1 MRDAA
6 TGKILWE
13 QSKGWGDMYDRE
25 ILARVP
31 RRLLDCRAVSREV
44 NFTSEFKMK
53 DFRLE
58 QRVLL
63 HDRPFERWNFR
74 FGFVMPGSTNTWQ
87 QVIEAADEMLP
98 VEVLDGNVVIEHVLL
113 RRPAPISQCRVRIF
127 STTPGAW
134 LAYSSVRA
142 SFRRC
147 GGCGLGLRETGTST
161 RGDPV
166 ARKVLARPRLAAC
179 VPRNARSATA
189 FSPPLWRRIIFS
201 AFARSRSNVKP
212 VCSPLRASVN
222 ARKWRVWSRSGPAPS
237 ASPSIDNE
245 IFSRLFRRTAASMSR
260 ADRTSMPV
268 SSPSRAAVL
277 AVCPLH

>member
-1 MRDAA
+1 MEAKECDVDTGRGAKDLEDKMAAASIGGGIGVAPEARRVGNGFRINWMNMRDAA

-98 VEVLDGNVVIEHVLL
+98 VEVLDGNVVIETSFFDVQLFNAEFLVLAEAGHL
-113 RRPAPISQCRVRIF
+113 
-127 STTPGAW
+127 
-134 LAYSSVRA
+134 LAELA
-142 SFRRC
+142 SFA
-147 GGCGLGLRETGTST
+147 LGRENAGFDAVFV
-161 RGDPV
+161 GADDFD
-166 ARKVLARPRLAAC
+166 LA
-179 VPRNARSATA
+179 
-189 FSPPLWRRIIFS
+189 
-201 AFARSRSNVKP
+201 
-212 VCSPLRASVN
+212 
-222 ARKWRVWSRSGPAPS
+222 
-237 ASPSIDNE
+237 
-245 IFSRLFRRTAASMSR
+245 
-260 ADRTSMPV
+260 
-268 SSPSRAAVL
+268 
-277 AVCPLH
+277 

>member
-1 MRDAA
+1 M
-6 TGKILWE
+6 
-13 QSKGWGDMYDRE
+13 
-25 ILARVP
+25 
-31 RRLLDCRAVSREV
+31 SREV

-98 VEVLDGNVVIEHVLL
+98 VEVLDGNVVIETSFFDGQQL
-113 RRPAPISQCRVRIF
+113 ISQCRVRIF
-127 STTPGAW
+127 ARRAILVIIQSRGRVRVRSPRGRQEPP
-134 LAYSSVRA
+134 RA
-142 SFRRC
+142 SAAPTATAASAQNLVGR
-147 GGCGLGLRETGTST
+147 L
-161 RGDPV
+161 
-166 ARKVLARPRLAAC
+166 PRASPLH
-179 VPRNARSATA
+179 ARSATA

-222 ARKWRVWSRSGPAPS
+222 AQAASSWSRVWTRAVGVAELQPFAVVSTFAHGP
-237 ASPSIDNE
+237 
-245 IFSRLFRRTAASMSR
+245 
-260 ADRTSMPV
+260 
-268 SSPSRAAVL
+268 
-277 AVCPLH
+277 

>member
-87 QVIEAADEMLP
+87 QVIEADTGNMIPA
-98 VEVLDGNVVIEHVLL
+98 EVLSGHVTIE
-113 RRPAPISQCRVRIF
+113 
-127 STTPGAW
+127 T
-134 LAYSSVRA
+134 
-142 SFRRC
+142 SFFDDQMIV
-147 GGCGLGLRETGTST
+147 S
-161 RGDPV
+161 
-166 ARKVLARPRLAAC
+166 K
-179 VPRNARSATA
+179 
-189 FSPPLWRRIIFS
+189 
-201 AFARSRSNVKP
+201 
-212 VCSPLRASVN
+212 
-222 ARKWRVWSRSGPAPS
+222 
-237 ASPSIDNE
+237 
-245 IFSRLFRRTAASMSR
+245 SRLRLFY
-260 ADRTSMPV
+260 D
-268 SSPSRAAVL
+268 
-277 AVCPLH
+277 